1 MTHIPLFVSFALSNL
16 GKDGAYLDPG
26 SGSFIIQLVIASLV
40 GVGFLVRSYWMKI
53 TSLFR
58 GTPDELQDEGDDG
71 SYDI

>member
-1 MTHIPLFVSFALSNL
+1 MMHISLIVSIALSNL

-26 SGSFIIQLVIASLV
+26 SGSFIIQLIIASLV
-40 GVGFLVRSYWMKI
+40 GVGFLVRSYWLKI

-58 GTPDELQDEGDDG
+58 DTPDESEDDGDDG